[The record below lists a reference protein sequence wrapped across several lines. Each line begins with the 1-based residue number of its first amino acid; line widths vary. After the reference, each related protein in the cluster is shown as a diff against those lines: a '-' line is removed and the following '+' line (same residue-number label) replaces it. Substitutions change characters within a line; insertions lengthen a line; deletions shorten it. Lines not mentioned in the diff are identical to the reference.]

1 MPTKGELESA
11 LRNADAAGDTV
22 AAKALANALKAGQ
35 FDAPVPAAPAAPET
49 YSPIDDMGTGERFL
63 AGVGKGMTDLAY
75 GAGQLVGMVPQET
88 IAEKARIDAPL
99 AETAAG
105 TAGEITGKVAAAI
118 PAAFAPYAATV
129 PGAAVIGTGLGL
141 LEPVAEGDV
150 LTGKATSGALGAA
163 FGASGQKL
171 GQTIGSMAQ
180 SRIASVLDDIASRRA
195 QRSVMDEALM
205 AGRDIGLVAEPTM
218 ANPTLINRTLEGL
231 AGKISTAQ
239 RVAEKNQGVINA
251 AARRELGLPENAPL
265 TDDTFSAIRDTAGQ
279 AYEAVKQIGQPIRAD
294 KSYIDDLRGVV
305 AANQRLAQDFPEMAD
320 PGLQDFAN
328 SLAKDQFSP
337 ENAIEVIKKLRFD
350 AKTLFKSDDPAKQA
364 LARAYK
370 KGAQSVEDLVARNLK
385 QIGADDLYESFV
397 DSRQLIAKT
406 YSVEEA
412 VNKGSGNVVAS
423 KLAKQLEK
431 GKPISGELKDVAR
444 FAASFPRATQ
454 EIRSSMPGIS
464 PLDYALGFGTAAGT
478 QNPAMMASLLARPAA
493 RELITSAPYQQMM
506 GTPSYSPSLLTQSL
520 GLLGTPRTAT
530 AGALLG
536 PSIYTSE

>member
-1 MPTKGELESA
+1 MAFDLSSARPESPSFDVTTAAAEGEPAQIAQPLIGSSA
-11 LRNADAAGDTV
+11 PGS
-22 AAKALANALKAGQ
+22 
-35 FDAPVPAAPAAPET
+35 

-75 GAGQLVGMVPQET
+75 GAGQLAGMVPQEAV
-88 IAEKARIDAPL
+88 AEKARIDAPL
-99 AETAAG
+99 AG
-105 TAGEITGKVAAAI
+105 TTSGKVGEITGKVAAAI
-118 PAAFAPYAATV
+118 PAAFIPWAASL
-129 PGAAVIGTGLGL
+129 PGAAAIGGGLGL

-150 LTGKATSGALGAA
+150 LTGKATSGTLGAVL
-163 FGASGQKL
+163 GAGGQKV
-171 GQTIGSMAQ
+171 GQAIGSMAQ
-180 SRIASVLDDIASRRA
+180 SRIASALDDIAGRRA
-195 QRSVMDEALM
+195 QRAVMDDALM

-218 ANPTLINRTLEGL
+218 ANPTFMNRTLEGL

-265 TDDTFSAIRDTAGQ
+265 TDDTFNAIRDTAGQ
-279 AYEAVKQIGQPIRAD
+279 AYEAVKQIAQPIQAD
-294 KSYIDDLRGVV
+294 KSYIDDLSGVV
-305 AANQRLAQDFPEMAD
+305 AANRRLAEDFPEMAD

-385 QIGADDLYESFV
+385 QIGADDLYENFV
-397 DSRQLIAKT
+397 NSRQLIAKT

-493 RELITSAPYQQMM
+493 RELITSAPYQRLM
-506 GTPSYSPSLLTQSL
+506 GSPSYSPSLLTQSI